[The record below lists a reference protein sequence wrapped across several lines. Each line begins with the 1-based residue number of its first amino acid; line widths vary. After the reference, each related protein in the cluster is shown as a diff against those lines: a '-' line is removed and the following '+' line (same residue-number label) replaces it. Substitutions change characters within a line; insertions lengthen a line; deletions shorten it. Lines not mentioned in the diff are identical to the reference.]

1 MVTSEM
7 QLHFILIYFV
17 FEKKLHANFFNK
29 VIINYYQ
36 RNDENLMKI
45 PWDIHRRLA
54 WSLHVI

>member
-17 FEKKLHANFFNK
+17 FEKKLYANFFNK

-54 WSLHVI
+54 